1 MLVTNDNES
10 ISVWF
15 FSVRLFYGDLDRRSL
30 TPHSAATFRAR
41 YKAMPVASILQ
52 RSAFPSRI
60 SRLPVAT
67 SKSTF
72 SRRTLS
78 LTLRSVEVRCIVRH
92 GLHSD
97 GLDNDVVS
105 ITDYGKCMHQ
115 TVEGQLTSGAHAAG
129 NPTTFAQTCSGV
141 CYDDYVLGS
150 GSNYDN
156 AYFEVQSVR
165 VFGTSSS
172 VVVQAPSNGA
182 RHGPAGL
189 LGLAGLTFVL
199 VLFIAS

>member
-15 FSVRLFYGDLDRRSL
+15 FSVRLSYGDLDRRSL
-30 TPHSAATFRAR
+30 TSRSAATFRAR

-52 RSAFPSRI
+52 RSACPLRI

-97 GLDNDVVS
+97 GPDNDVVS
-105 ITDYGKCMHQ
+105 IIDYGKCMHQ
-115 TVEGQLTSGAHAAG
+115 LSKVNSRAVRTQLVTLPPSHRRAQASV
-129 NPTTFAQTCSGV
+129 TTTTCS
-141 CYDDYVLGS
+141 
-150 GSNYDN
+150 
-156 AYFEVQSVR
+156 AQEVTTTTHTLRSSPCVYLAR
-165 VFGTSSS
+165 RLPSSS
-172 VVVQAPSNGA
+172 KHLPTGRDTAPRACSV
-182 RHGPAGL
+182 L
-189 LGLAGLTFVL
+189 LG
-199 VLFIAS
+199 